1 MSDGGCRGV
10 TLADVGGTMV
20 RTKLRLTL
28 QRCRND
34 RAAWGAAVPF
44 FGSEDGVL
52 VGI

>member
-1 MSDGGCRGV
+1 
-10 TLADVGGTMV
+10 MV
-20 RTKLRLTL
+20 RTNLRLTAFYLAVISWAVFDL
-28 QRCRND
+28 QRSRND